1 MNHDHDLSPLEACP
15 FCDEPVWLDIV
26 KGEVDWRPCCEAM
39 RAEVERYGF
48 EGAYGMSLR
57 DALIYEVGADPEEVR
72 EVFGAGL
79 HDPDDPLDSDYYSDT
94 THIRYPLEE
103 QVPMQLVQ
111 GKRGKPAFSGPQGW
125 QQSVF
130 ESVEKYHSHHRAPQG
145 WKFGVAVNNGP
156 QRVGVAVVSNP
167 VSRLLMQQEPDTLEV
182 TRVCVWGHPKLRRNA
197 VSKLYALCA
206 REAKKLGASKLI
218 TYTLES
224 EGAGSLIASGWTPV
238 ALSGG
243 GAWDRP
249 GRKREGRGKVEEY
262 TSPKVRWEKV
272 LDPRRAVALPRIEL
286 PKKAERHLDDPPPQ
300 ATPAEIAE
308 LKDAPVQAEASSSPT
323 RRQNPVDD
331 WIMNPRAANEDA
343 LRGRCFTCGKAF
355 VLVSSGLL
363 RKHSYRPDVPGAR
376 ARTCPGSG
384 QPPVEAFR
392 LSDRPFAGESLAAWL
407 ERTGRR

>member
-1 MNHDHDLSPLEACP
+1 MDHDHDLSPLEACP
-15 FCDEPVWLDIV
+15 FCSEPVWLDIV
-26 KGEVDWRPCCEAM
+26 HGEVDWRPCCEAM

-72 EVFGAGL
+72 EVFGAGI
-79 HDPDDPLDSDYYSDT
+79 HDPKDPLDEDYYSDT
-94 THIRYPLEE
+94 THVRYPLGE

-130 ESVEKYHSHHRAPQG
+130 ESVEQYHSHHHAPQG

-156 QRVGVAVVSNP
+156 RRVGVAVVSNP
-167 VSRLLMQQEPDTLEV
+167 VSRLLMQQEPDTFEV

-197 VSKLYALCA
+197 VSKLYAICA

-286 PKKAERHLDDPPPQ
+286 PKKAQQHVDDPPPQ
-300 ATPAEIAE
+300 ATPTEVAE
-308 LKDAPVQAEASSSPT
+308 LKSVPIEVVAETASSPPPPAPAPT
-323 RRQNPVDD
+323 PTSSAKKAR
-331 WIMNPRAANEDA
+331 
-343 LRGRCFTCGKAF
+343 GKAF
-355 VLVSSGLL
+355 SVAAFCKAYYDERGLTDPTFDPDACTEAALEEATRQGVTLVQDAVAKTANKAFYKAL
-363 RKHSYRPDVPGAR
+363 
-376 ARTCPGSG
+376 
-384 QPPVEAFR
+384 EAF
-392 LSDRPFAGESLAAWL
+392 
-407 ERTGRR
+407 